1 MRTFEQ
7 RMAEIKSRSETLI
20 RRRKKRRIAILTTC
34 IPLVLTL
41 VLVGGR
47 FLFPDSPTESE
58 AFLHEGTTAPELAPD
73 EVEIVEEGMTLHATF
88 VETVTA
94 PSGSY
99 TDYEGVSVEALSM
112 EQDADGIFL
121 RIKWKNETDKEV
133 IFGSAF
139 YIDAFRGGTWI
150 PCNVNE
156 NLTFTAIAYVLA
168 PNSEREETYRLT
180 GTYDLPT
187 TGTCRF
193 RADCFVYTTPEETT
207 PCTLWTTF
215 QAEQ

>member
-58 AFLHEGTTAPELAPD
+58 AFPHEGETTPEIAVD
-73 EVEIVEEGMTLHATF
+73 HTGAVEEGMTIPAIM
-88 VETVTA
+88 VETTTA
-94 PSGSY
+94 PFGSY
-99 TDYEGVSVEALSM
+99 TDYEGLNLEILSLDRD
-112 EQDADGIFL
+112 ENGLSL
-121 RIKWKNETDKEV
+121 RIKWKNNTDMEV
-133 IFGSAF
+133 IYGAAF
-139 YIDAFRGGTWI
+139 YIDTFQGDQWQPCDLKENVAF
-150 PCNVNE
+150 NA
-156 NLTFTAIAYVLA
+156 LAYILE
-168 PNSEREETYRLT
+168 PRQEREETYRLT
-180 GTYDLPT
+180 GVYDLPD

-193 RADCFVYTTPEETT
+193 RTDAFVYTTPDEST